1 MRFQAPNFES
11 LAIVKHL
18 CNEIV
23 PQAKQPK
30 VHLTSTFPVRHLVL
44 KKGDAK
50 EHLRVLLQLHDV
62 GQVIFQRDVQV
73 LQNHTVVLCHKDWG
87 VAKRVWVIIKEL
99 AFQIT
104 RRVVGVE
111 TVHPAIQKGFRDII
125 LGLIAKGLW
134 IQHCI
139 HQGGHLAQGRQVA
152 ELIAHQANCIGE
164 GRCDVDQISWL
175 GRWHETHH
183 CSAENDGYDG

>member
-1 MRFQAPNFES
+1 M
-11 LAIVKHL
+11 
-18 CNEIV
+18 
-23 PQAKQPK
+23 
-30 VHLTSTFPVRHLVL
+30 
-44 KKGDAK
+44 
-50 EHLRVLLQLHDV
+50 
-62 GQVIFQRDVQV
+62 
-73 LQNHTVVLCHKDWG
+73 
-87 VAKRVWVIIKEL
+87 IKEL

-175 GRWHETHH
+175 GIWIRWMISPPKWQT
-183 CSAENDGYDG
+183 SWGYLYIMMIKQWMEMESIKVQTTPANYCFSVVQLD